1 MSSIPV
7 AAVDELAGKL
17 HRTEI
22 QRAALSIPGREMVQV
37 RTEIPPGV
45 ASGWHTHPGEEIG
58 YIVAGT
64 VQMEIRDRP
73 TLVLHAG
80 EGFLIPPDTP
90 HNALDLGPGVG
101 IMLSTYVVETG
112 RPLSSFVT

>member
-1 MSSIPV
+1 MPSTP
-7 AAVDELAGKL
+7 AAPVDELAGKL

-22 QRAALSIPGREMVQV
+22 QRADLSIPNREMVQV
-37 RTEIPPGV
+37 RTEIPPGI
-45 ASGWHTHPGEEIG
+45 ASGWHTHPGEEVG
-58 YIVAGT
+58 YIVAGN

-73 TLVLHAG
+73 TLLLHAG
-80 EGFLIPPDTP
+80 DGFLIPPETP

-101 IMLSTYVVETG
+101 IMLSTYIVEAG